1 MEIKISEKVLNEVKD
16 EVNLFLWN
24 NNFPVETMKE
34 TNNLIEELKNAK
46 INFN

>member
-1 MEIKISEKVLNEVKD
+1 MDIKISEKVLNEVKD

-24 NNFPVETMKE
+24 NNFPVESMKE